1 MICLIEVDRIAKINA
16 ELKEIVKSLE
26 EAAKSIAESVAEFNP
41 LFFPKVEEWYWDPAV
56 KRGVT
61 LGPRESVEIIDKR
74 GSGWLHTAIL
84 WTDNPYATLKVE
96 LYTNTIL
103 TFDLTIEE
111 VYQLGFY
118 GLGLGQF
125 SVTRYDD
132 TNNVYVMSYVPIS
145 YGAPFRNRIRVEVKN
160 PLSASNITVNSAEA
174 ILLVFP

>member
-1 MICLIEVDRIAKINA
+1 MIEVDRIAKINA

-26 EAAKSIAESVAEFNP
+26 EAAKSVAEFNP
-41 LFFPKVEEWYWDPAV
+41 LFFPKVKEWYWDPAV

-61 LGPRESVEIIDKR
+61 LGPRESVEIMDKR

-103 TFDLTIEE
+103 TFDLTIES

-125 SVTRYDD
+125 TVTRYDD

-160 PLSASNITVNSAEA
+160 PLPTSDIIVNFAEA
-174 ILLVFP
+174 VLLMFP